1 MTKAFLKRVGKQVV
15 SATLI
20 IVMSATS
27 FGMAPRDAHAI
38 LGAGDTVVE
47 VGGNLITN
55 IKTTIESTIQTIFA
69 GDDFLKEFT
78 LDGIATGIAK
88 AALRSIIVSTL
99 NWVASGFEGS
109 PAFVR
114 DLNTNL
120 RQVGDAV
127 LTRIA
132 GEVLQRAIDTPFGS
146 TVASGVFAA
155 YYLQT
160 SSDRLAAR
168 LEYTL
173 DRFSQNPSR
182 FLYGDFSQG
191 GWGAWYQANSTCGN
205 NRYCFELTL
214 RDEIGTQL
222 EAEVDQRLR
231 ELEYGNGFLSW
242 RGGCTRATVA
252 NDDGTTEEA
261 TAADGLSLSLSDGD
275 TCLEHQ
281 INTPGSVIH
290 AQIEEAVGSD
300 IAQLVSADELNE
312 AIAGL
317 LNSLLQKAIGEGG
330 LAGGSDDD
338 GARGTVPNVASSFAR
353 TLSSQRER
361 VQEYKDNWA
370 TIRGV
375 AEEAKAAL
383 ESCDRDGN
391 EELLEDE
398 VEPVITRA
406 VSAETRA
413 AAAFTALED
422 LEERSTAAA
431 ANSNQGFEQIIADYQ
446 ELMASDILPTAQE
459 VVEAAR
465 ETSNVLTTPPS
476 LYARMT
482 EIAESACSI
491 RN

>member
-1 MTKAFLKRVGKQVV
+1 MKHFFTRVGKQIVA
-15 SATLI
+15 ATLI
-20 IVMSATS
+20 VMMSATS
-27 FGMAPRDAHAI
+27 FGAFPRQVEAI
-38 LGAGDTVVE
+38 SVVE
-47 VGGNLITN
+47 VGGNLVTN

-78 LDGIATGIAK
+78 LDGLATGIAK

-222 EAEVDQRLR
+222 EAEIDQRLR

-242 RGGCTRATVA
+242 RGGCTSALQSDGNGGMAT
-252 NDDGTTEEA
+252 T
-261 TAADGLSLSLSDGD
+261 TAADGLSLSLSDGE

-290 AQIEEAVGSD
+290 SQIEEAVGSD

-330 LAGGSDDD
+330 LAGGSGGGGDT
-338 GARGTVPNVASSFAR
+338 RGTVPNVASSFAR
-353 TLSSQRER
+353 TLSTQRDR
-361 VQEYKDNWA
+361 VEEYQVNWA
-370 TIRGV
+370 KIGS
-375 AEEAKAAL
+375 AAQEAKAAL
-383 ESCDRDGN
+383 ESCNRDGN
-391 EELLEDE
+391 DELLEE
-398 VEPVITRA
+398 KVEPALAKATA
-406 VSAETRA
+406 AGTKA
-413 AAAFTALED
+413 AAALAALED
-422 LEERSTAAA
+422 LEERSAAA
-431 ANSNQGFEQIIADYQ
+431 GANANQGFEQIVADYQ
-446 ELMASDILPTAQE
+446 ELMASDLMPTSAE

-465 ETSNVLTTPPS
+465 ETANTADVTPAS
-476 LYARMT
+476 LYT
-482 EIAESACSI
+482 EMKDIAESACSI
-491 RN
+491 FRN